1 MEKNMTITTNQK
13 DFNANTEKWENG
25 ELGRDEAYVQR
36 APKSSQMDDALALQM
51 ISIRLPKDLIESFKL
66 IGAVHGM
73 GYQPLMRT
81 ALQRFADGELKMFGK
96 DYMNQLLAQGKAAQ
110 MDDEPL
116 RKVA

>member
-1 MEKNMTITTNQK
+1 MNTVINQK
-13 DFNANTEKWENG
+13 EFNAQTEKWENG

-36 APKSSQMDDALALQM
+36 APKSSQTDDALALQM
-51 ISIRLPKDLIESFKL
+51 ISIRLPKDLIETFKM
-66 IGAVHGM
+66 IGAVHSI

-96 DYMNQLLAQGKAAQ
+96 DYVNQLLAQGKASQ
-110 MDDEPL
+110 GDEEPL